1 MLELIDAQD
10 IRDRGREIIDRV
22 KAGEIF
28 VVTMDGKPVG
38 RLEPFAD
45 DDRADDAALVMPA

>member
-1 MLELIDAQD
+1 MHELIDAQD

>member
-1 MLELIDAQD
+1 MHELIDAQD

-28 VVTMDGKPVG
+28 VVTMDGKSVG